1 MVCLALLNRERRR
14 LRSYRLMEELF
25 RAFSLM
31 TLSTIGAFCFHRILL
46 FFKWTAEYALEIS
59 IVALGLLLLMVCWS
73 IVSRRRRWRRLS
85 YADVAGEIENQN
97 PYFRLHPEERSEL
110 RIAGS
115 LLDSKRSEE
124 SEDFALAHI
133 RRIDSRISDWAWFL
147 RPPSLLG
154 GWLVTLGFFT
164 VILSQF
170 PSVSE
175 IGLPKSGFMW
185 SPQGHEVLLP
195 FPGAEWERRT
205 GSISTTIGSKVRFDA
220 PKTFLQ
226 PYVFVQLND
235 RWSVF
240 ACTQFCEFE
249 VQGSGQYSVGHLL
262 QRSAAFPIQS
272 FMDEPPRSA
281 IWVKVN
287 GDLVPGAAL
296 QLLNIKDLNLDL
308 TATDD
313 LRLSK
318 LVLIHKYMD
327 QEEVVD
333 TIKADGKAFR
343 ASFILKMDGWKGGLH
358 LIYLEPHDDFTSSRS
373 EPLQITYNDESTLRE
388 KRLRDLEALI
398 NEWTHV
404 LADLI
409 ESKLDKKLSDSLR
422 SRLKEIQYPGMES
435 SGLIAAYSK
444 ELQLLSDRILG
455 WIDIRAPMTQ
465 VDDLIKRTERSILY
479 GLSLLFQERA
489 GDIGQ
494 TAADL
499 KSSQA
504 DLSKLLEQIKSG
516 KLDINS
522 EALEEAFK
530 ELAKQLEE
538 MQKKIAQLPK
548 GPQDDLINREALE
561 AQAQEAQSLA
571 DRIEEIRKQAQ
582 SGDSKG
588 ALRELESL
596 LNQLSI
602 LSREMERGLE
612 QWQQNM
618 NQGALQKSQEF
629 AKKIDGIKKRQEELM
644 KETEAAKEKLEK
656 LETKPFSIKDKK
668 DLRDQEALEKK
679 VESLEAKQEKL
690 SEDLKEAGEQFD
702 KSLEGTEWSQL
713 FRSEDAKALE
723 SETGERMIQSKE
735 GLDSF
740 RMTESLTNQQ
750 EAVEMLKKIS
760 EGQKQ
765 MQQQMQQMS
774 ESMSPSAPEKMEIL
788 GSEGK
793 GEKERKRKIMESL
806 KQNVGEKYQKSH
818 ERYFEELLQR

>member
-1 MVCLALLNRERRR
+1 MALLKRERRR
-14 LRSYRLMEELF
+14 LRSYRLISEFF

-31 TLSTIGAFCFHRILL
+31 AVAAIGAFCLYRILL
-46 FFKWTAEYALEIS
+46 ILKLTSTYALEVS
-59 IVALGLLLLMVCWS
+59 LLGLGTLLLMICWNGF
-73 IVSRRRRWRRLS
+73 SRRRVWSHLS
-85 YADVAGEIENQN
+85 FAEVADEIESQN
-97 PYFRLHPEERSEL
+97 PYFKSHPHERSEL

-115 LLDSKRSEE
+115 FLDEQRSEE
-124 SEDFALAHI
+124 SEAFRLAHI
-133 RRIDSRISDWAWFL
+133 QRIDSRVGDWAWSL
-147 RPPSLLG
+147 RPRKALG
-154 GWLVTLGFFT
+154 LWLATLGFFT
-164 VILSQF
+164 VVLSQF
-170 PSVSE
+170 PQLNEV
-175 IGLPKSGFMW
+175 GLPKTGFMW

-195 FPGAEWERRT
+195 FPDAQWEQRA
-205 GSISTTIGSKVRFDA
+205 GSISTTMGSKVRFEA
-220 PKTFLQ
+220 PKTSLQ

-240 ACTQFCEFE
+240 PCDQFCEFE
-249 VQGSGQYSVGHLL
+249 VRGSGQYSVGNLL
-262 QRSAAFPIQS
+262 RRSAAFPIQS

-287 GDLVPGAAL
+287 GDMVPGASL
-296 QLLNIKDLNLDL
+296 QLLNIKDLKLEL

-318 LVLIHKYMD
+318 LVLIHKYMES
-327 QEEVVD
+327 EEVID
-333 TIKADGKAFR
+333 TIKAEGKAFR
-343 ASFILKMDGWKGGLH
+343 TSYTLKMNGWKGGLH
-358 LIYLEPHDDFTSSRS
+358 LIFVEPHDDFASSRS

-409 ESKLDKKLSDSLR
+409 ESKLDKKLSESLR
-422 SRLKEIQYPGMES
+422 SRLKEIQYPSMES
-435 SGLIAAYSK
+435 SGLMAAYIK
-444 ELQLLSDRILG
+444 ELQSLSDRIQG
-455 WIDIRAPMTQ
+455 WIDIRSPMTQ

-522 EALEEAFK
+522 ETLEEAFK

-538 MQKKIAQLPK
+538 LQKKISQLPK
-548 GPQDDLINREALE
+548 GPQDDMINREALE
-561 AQAQEAQSLA
+561 SQAQEAQSLA
-571 DRIEEIRKQAQ
+571 DRIEDIRKQAQ

-602 LSREMERGLE
+602 LSREMERGLD

-618 NQGALQKSQEF
+618 DQGALQKSQEF
-629 AKKIDGIKKRQEELM
+629 AKKIDQIKKQQEDLI
-644 KETEAAKEKLEK
+644 KATESAKEKLEK
-656 LETKPFSIKDKK
+656 LEQKPFSIKDKK
-668 DLRDQEALEKK
+668 DLNEQEKLEQQI
-679 VESLEAKQEKL
+679 ESLESKQEKL
-690 SEDLKEAGEQFD
+690 SEDLKEAGQQFD
-702 KSLEGTEWSQL
+702 KALEGTEWSQL
-713 FRSEDAKALE
+713 FRSEEAKALE
-723 SETGERMIQSKE
+723 SEAGERMIESKE

-740 RMTESLTNQQ
+740 RMMESVTNQK
-750 EAVEMLKKIS
+750 EAVEMLKKMS

>member
-1 MVCLALLNRERRR
+1 
-14 LRSYRLMEELF
+14 
-25 RAFSLM
+25 M
-31 TLSTIGAFCFHRILL
+31 TLSSIGAFCLHRILL
-46 FFKWTAEYALEIS
+46 FFKWTAGYALEIS
-59 IVALGLLLLMVCWS
+59 ILALGILVLMVLWS
-73 IVSRRRRWRRLS
+73 AVSRRRRWSRLS
-85 YADVAGEIENQN
+85 YAEVAGEIENQN
-97 PYFRLHPEERSEL
+97 PYFKSHPEERSEL

-115 LLDSKRSEE
+115 FLDATRSEE
-124 SEDFALAHI
+124 SEDFRLAHI

-147 RPPSLLG
+147 RPNKRAG
-154 GWLVTLGFFT
+154 FWLASLGFFT
-164 VILSQF
+164 IILSQF
-170 PSVSE
+170 PSLTEV
-175 IGLPKSGFMW
+175 GLPKSGFMW

-195 FPGAEWERRT
+195 VPGAEWERRS
-205 GSISTTIGSKVRFDA
+205 GSISTTMGSKIRFEA

-226 PYVFVQLND
+226 SYVFVQLND

-240 ACTQFCEFE
+240 RCNQFCEFE
-249 VQGSGQYSVGHLL
+249 VQGSGQYSVGHLWR
-262 QRSAAFPIQS
+262 RSAAFPVQS

-287 GDLVPGAAL
+287 GDMVPGASL

-318 LVLIHKYMD
+318 LVLIHRYMD
-327 QEEVVD
+327 KEEVVE

-343 ASFILKMDGWKGGLH
+343 SSYTLKMDDWKGGLH
-358 LIYLEPHDDFTSSRS
+358 LIFLEPHDDFTSSRS

-422 SRLKEIQYPGMES
+422 ARLKEIQYPSMES
-435 SGLIAAYSK
+435 SGLLAAYTK

-504 DLSKLLEQIKSG
+504 DLSKLLEKIKSG
-516 KLDINS
+516 KLDMNS

-538 MQKKIAQLPK
+538 MQKKISQLPK

-618 NQGALQKSQEF
+618 DQGALQKSQEF
-629 AKKIDGIKKRQEELM
+629 AKKIDGIKKRQEELI
-644 KETEAAKEKLEK
+644 KETESAKEKLDK
-656 LETKPFSIKDKK
+656 LESKPFSIKDKE
-668 DLRDQEALEKK
+668 DLKEQEALEKK

-713 FRSEDAKALE
+713 FRSEEAKALE
-723 SETGERMIQSKE
+723 SEAGERMIESKE

-740 RMTESLTNQQ
+740 RMMESLTNQQ
-750 EAVEMLKKIS
+750 EAVEMLNKIS

-774 ESMSPSAPEKMEIL
+774 ESMTPAAPEKMEIL